1 MIRSMTGYGQA
12 VRESSEVRIT
22 VEVRSVNN
30 RFADMKLRLPDA
42 LASLE
47 PELRRA
53 VLAKV
58 KRGRVEI
65 DLRIEAARGSRAVS
79 LNRHVVGDVLAA
91 GQALREEFG
100 VLGDADLSTLL
111 RVPGVLEVASPAE
124 ELDDTGKA
132 QVVAAVEDALEALD
146 RARTKEGAMLTTDL
160 LERFGRMESV
170 VAEVRARAA
179 AVPEL
184 LGKKLVERV
193 AQLTNGIA
201 IDPARLAQEVAFL
214 ADRADVTEEIV
225 RLIGHLAQARGFLAR
240 PDGEPVGK
248 RLDFLLQEIH
258 RETNTIASKSPDLE
272 MSRGALTLKAEAEK
286 IREQIQNLE

>member
-1 MIRSMTGYGQA
+1 MTGYGQA

-100 VLGDADLSTLL
+100 VLGDADMATLL
-111 RVPGVLEVASPAE
+111 RVPGVLEIASPAE
-124 ELDDTGKA
+124 ALDDAGKA
-132 QVVAAVEDALEALD
+132 QVLAAVGDALEALD
-146 RARTKEGAMLTTDL
+146 RARSKEGAMLTADL

-170 VAEVRARAA
+170 VGEVRARAA

-184 LGKKLVERV
+184 LEKKLVERV
-193 AQLTNGIA
+193 AQLTTGIA
-201 IDPARLAQEVAFL
+201 IDPGRLAQEAAFL

-225 RLIGHLAQARGFLAR
+225 RLSGHLGQARGFLAR

>member
-1 MIRSMTGYGQA
+1 MTGYGQA

-100 VLGDADLSTLL
+100 VLGDADMATLL
-111 RVPGVLEVASPAE
+111 RVPGVLEIASPAE
-124 ELDDTGKA
+124 ALDDAGKA
-132 QVVAAVEDALEALD
+132 QVLAAVGDALEALD
-146 RARTKEGAMLTTDL
+146 RARSKEGAMLTADL

-170 VAEVRARAA
+170 VGEVRARAA

-184 LGKKLVERV
+184 LEKKLVERV
-193 AQLTNGIA
+193 AQLTTGIA
-201 IDPARLAQEVAFL
+201 IDPGRLAQEAAFL

-225 RLIGHLAQARGFLAR
+225 RLIGHLEQARGFLAR